1 MILIALGSNLPSAAG
16 TPAETL
22 RAALA
27 ALGAKGIEPVKVS
40 QFYESEAWPVPDD
53 PRFVNAVA
61 QMGTHLSPGALL
73 ERLHAVERSFG
84 RVRTARNAPRT
95 LDLDILDYH
104 GRIEAGPPELPHPR
118 MQSRGFVLVPLA
130 DIAPEWRHPTS
141 GLSVAELIAKLPDRG
156 REVIPLQSKP
166 R

>member
-1 MILIALGSNLPSAAG
+1 MILIALGSNVPSAAG

-40 QFYESEAWPVPDD
+40 QFYESEAWPVPSD

-61 QMGTHLSPGALL
+61 QVETQLSAAALL
-73 ERLHAVERSFG
+73 ERLQETERFFG
-84 RVRTARNAPRT
+84 RVRDIRNAPRT

-130 DIAPEWRHPTS
+130 EIAPEWRHPVS
-141 GLSVAELIAKLPDRG
+141 GLAAAELIGKLPDRG
-156 REVIPLQSKP
+156 RRVIPLQSK
-166 R
+166 RR